1 MSARDTHSGNAFTS
15 HSGGQMRNRAG
26 FTMIEM
32 LIVMVIF
39 AVLTAVALPK
49 LGKSRNLSNVSSAKT
64 QIAMML
70 STAKGAAVSR
80 GSNAIMRRTG
90 NTIWVSGT
98 TTADT
103 IVRPQAL
110 GTLYGVTISVP
121 TGSDSVLFDAR
132 GMAQLSTQ
140 TRFVITRQTKIDTVC
155 VTRGGAI
162 MQKGCL

>member
-1 MSARDTHSGNAFTS
+1 
-15 HSGGQMRNRAG
+15 MRNRAG

-39 AVLTAVALPK
+39 AILTAVAMPK
-49 LGKSRNLSNVSSAKT
+49 LGRSRTLSNVSSAKT

-80 GSNAIMRRTG
+80 GSTTVMHRTG
-90 NTIWVSGT
+90 NTIWVSGA

-110 GTLYGVTISVP
+110 GTRYGVTISVP
-121 TGSDSVLFDAR
+121 TGSDSVVFDPR

-140 TRFVITRQTKIDTVC
+140 TRFVVTRDTKVDTVC